1 MDYKEV
7 YTELFNTKDYS
18 VHSEDEFRYQITNNF
33 IKNNNIKNLIDIG
46 SGRGVLL
53 NLIKKENPNI
63 EILSTD
69 LENFHD
75 LNFEFKKINLSDKQ
89 TYFYPKNKYD
99 VLTCLDVL
107 EHLEKDFIGDV
118 FTWFSKIS
126 NSQIL
131 TIANHSEILNGKE
144 IHTIQE
150 DLSYWEPIVSKS
162 LEIISKETKVFY
174 HMGKTHYLYILMTK
188 SKLNDYE

>member
-1 MDYKEV
+1 MDYNQV
-7 YTELFNTKDYS
+7 YSELFSTKDYS
-18 VHSEDEFRYQITNNF
+18 IHSEDEFRYQVASNF
-33 IKNNNIKNLIDIG
+33 IKKNNIKNLIDIG

-53 NLIKKENPNI
+53 NLIKKENPNV

-69 LENFHD
+69 LDKFHEF
-75 LNFEFKKINLSDKQ
+75 NFEFKKINLSNRE

-107 EHLEKDFIGDV
+107 EHLEKDFIDDV
-118 FTWFSKIS
+118 FKWFSKIS
-126 NSQIL
+126 DSQIL

-150 DLSYWEPIVSKS
+150 DLSYWETIISNS
-162 LEIISKETKVFY
+162 LDIISKETKVFY
-174 HMGKTHYLYILMTK
+174 HMGKPHYLYILITK
-188 SKLNDYE
+188 SKLNNYE

>member
-1 MDYKEV
+1 MMDYNEV
-7 YTELFNTKDYS
+7 YTNLFNTKDYS
-18 VHSEDEFRYQITNNF
+18 IHSEDECRYQVANNF
-33 IKNNNIKNLIDIG
+33 IKNNNIKNLIDVG

-69 LENFHD
+69 LDKFHD
-75 LNFEFKKINLSDKQ
+75 FNFDFKKINLSNKE
-89 TYFYPKNKYD
+89 TYFYPENNYD

-107 EHLEKDFIGDV
+107 EHLEKDFINDV
-118 FTWFSKIS
+118 FEWFSKTS
-126 NSQIL
+126 SSQVL

-150 DLSYWEPIVSKS
+150 DLSYWEPIVSKN
-162 LEIISKETKVFY
+162 LDIVSKETKVFY
-174 HMGKTHYLYILMTK
+174 HMGKPHYLYILITK
-188 SKLNDYE
+188 SKLN